1 MAAAYLWLK
10 ALHVTFM
17 VTWFAGLLYLPRLLV
32 YHAGSS
38 DAPGRERFEL
48 MEKRLFAAMTAGAVL
63 TVVFGYL
70 LVVLNTSLAGESWF
84 RLKLLLVAGLAVYH
98 YRCYR
103 WVVRLR
109 GESTLRETGWLRW
122 FREFAAVFLLAIVLL
137 AVAKP
142 F

>member
-17 VTWFAGLLYLPRLLV
+17 VTWFAGLLYLPRLFV
-32 YHAGSS
+32 YHAGTA

-48 MEKRLFAAMTAGAVL
+48 MEKCLFAAMTAGAAL

-84 RLKLLLVAGLAVYH
+84 RLKRAMSLSNTARQRFGH
-98 YRCYR
+98 Q
-103 WVVRLR
+103 R
-109 GESTLRETGWLRW
+109 GRGGR
-122 FREFAAVFLLAIVLL
+122 
-137 AVAKP
+137 P
-142 F
+142 FG